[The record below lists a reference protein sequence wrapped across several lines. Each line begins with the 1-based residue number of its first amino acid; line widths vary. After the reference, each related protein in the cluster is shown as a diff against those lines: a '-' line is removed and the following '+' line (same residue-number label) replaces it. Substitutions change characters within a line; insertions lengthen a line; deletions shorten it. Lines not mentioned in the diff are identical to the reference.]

1 MGLGV
6 LDFIDPDVV
15 EDSNRNRQLFTAA
28 DVGKPKAHQVL
39 LNLEP
44 YATYRTALRGYY
56 MTFEEWSS
64 DRRRPRYHVICCGV
78 DSLPTMVAVA
88 RYGLARG
95 TTVVFTNVSEDGE
108 CCRIFIQRPGHDQA
122 CFGCYNPA
130 ALAPAKEDRRP
141 CAPVPAIADILHVA
155 VGLSAR
161 ATVGEI
167 LGVPIGDY
175 NCRDVSFSGIDL
187 VKTITKQRACPLCGT
202 CLDVRTFKHPNG

>member
-1 MGLGV
+1 MGVGSV
-6 LDFIDPDVV
+6 DFIDPDVA

-39 LNLEP
+39 INLEP
-44 YATYRTALRGYY
+44 YATYRTVLRGYY
-56 MTFEEWSS
+56 MTFEQWAS

-88 RYGLARG
+88 KYGLATN
-95 TTVVFTNVSEDGE
+95 TTVVYTNVSEDGE
-108 CCRIFIQRPGHDQA
+108 CSRIFIQRPGPDQA
-122 CFGCYNPA
+122 CFGCYRPSVFVPVKDA
-130 ALAPAKEDRRP
+130 RRP

-155 VGLSAR
+155 VGLAAR

-175 NCRDVSFSGIDL
+175 NCRDISFSGIDL
-187 VKTITKQRACPLCGT
+187 VKTVNQRPGCPLCST
-202 CLDVRTFKHPNG
+202 RSDVAHVKPPNG